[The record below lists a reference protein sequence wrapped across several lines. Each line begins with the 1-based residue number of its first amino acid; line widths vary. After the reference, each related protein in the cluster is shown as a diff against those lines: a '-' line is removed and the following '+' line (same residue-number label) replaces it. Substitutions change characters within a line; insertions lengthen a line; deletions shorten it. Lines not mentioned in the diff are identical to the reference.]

1 MCSVV
6 QNAGCQLAARKM
18 LLTSKVFYCKFVVME
33 REFDWIVLLPALLHF
48 EMNSAKAFMEL
59 NWSVF
64 MENIV
69 IGLRFV
75 SKKSP
80 KYIRKGSDHHKLW
93 QILEISYLSLT
104 DELLLSYVRNCISQ
118 CTTATVKGYWGN
130 CENI

>member
-1 MCSVV
+1 MRSVV
-6 QNAGCQLAARKM
+6 QNAGCQLTARKM
-18 LLTSKVFYCKFVVME
+18 LVTTKVFYCKFVVME

-48 EMNSAKAFMEL
+48 EMNCAKAFMEL

-69 IGLRFV
+69 LGLRFV
-75 SKKSP
+75 SKKAP
-80 KYIRKGSDHHKLW
+80 KYIRKGSDHHKLS

-104 DELLLSYVRNCISQ
+104 DEVLLSYVRNCISQ
-118 CTTATVKGYWGN
+118 CTTVTIKGYWEN